1 MSSAIYR
8 LQYVSQIIFIWIVN
22 IESPYLF
29 ILCAEI
35 LGILIR
41 NNKDIKGINIDGE
54 EYKISQYADD
64 TSLITDGSPKS
75 LDGILQ
81 ILDLYANVSGLKINF
96 SKTKIIW
103 IGCKKFSKEV
113 YHHSRW
119 KFTEFHTRFNLLG
132 ISFSVNMEEMIDINY
147 IPVME
152 NIDKLL
158 SRWNSRN
165 LTPIGKIT
173 VIKTLIVPKINHLIL
188 TLPNPTL
195 KFIRSFERKLF
206 KFIWNEKPDKIK
218 RSTLI
223 QGYENAGLKMIDFE
237 NFMIALKSSWIR
249 RLIFS
254 NSKWT
259 NLFKA
264 NFGYNMQ
271 TLMKFG
277 IDFTS
282 MIKKNSNNK
291 FWKDV
296 LQCWRTIIDV
306 QKGNCDRMFNEHMV

>member
-1 MSSAIYR
+1 MDR
-8 LQYVSQIIFIWIVN
+8 
-22 IESPYLF
+22 
-29 ILCAEI
+29 
-35 LGILIR
+35 
-41 NNKDIKGINIDGE
+41 
-54 EYKISQYADD
+54 
-64 TSLITDGSPKS
+64 
-75 LDGILQ
+75 
-81 ILDLYANVSGLKINF
+81 
-96 SKTKIIW
+96 
-103 IGCKKFSKEV
+103 KFSKEV

-119 KFTEFHTRFNLLG
+119 KFTEFDTRFNLLG
-132 ISFSVNMEEMIDINY
+132 ISFSVNLEEMKDINY
-147 IPVME
+147 ISVME
-152 NIDKLL
+152 KIDKLL
-158 SRWNSRN
+158 TRWNSRN

-195 KFIRSFERKLF
+195 EFIRSFERKLF
-206 KFIWNEKPDKIK
+206 KFIWNEKLNKIQ

-264 NFGYNMQ
+264 NFGHNMQ

-277 IDFTS
+277 IDFTN
-282 MIKKNSNNK
+282 MIMKNSNNR

-306 QKGNCDRMFNEHMV
+306 QKGNCDRLFNEHIWYNPDIKN

>member
-1 MSSAIYR
+1 
-8 LQYVSQIIFIWIVN
+8 
-22 IESPYLF
+22 
-29 ILCAEI
+29 
-35 LGILIR
+35 
-41 NNKDIKGINIDGE
+41 
-54 EYKISQYADD
+54 
-64 TSLITDGSPKS
+64 
-75 LDGILQ
+75 
-81 ILDLYANVSGLKINF
+81 
-96 SKTKIIW
+96 
-103 IGCKKFSKEV
+103 
-113 YHHSRW
+113 
-119 KFTEFHTRFNLLG
+119 
-132 ISFSVNMEEMIDINY
+132 
-147 IPVME
+147 ME

-165 LTPIGKIT
+165 LTSIGKIT
-173 VIKTLIVPKINHLIL
+173 VIKTIIVPKINHLIL

-195 KFIRSFERKLF
+195 EFIRSFERKLF

-277 IDFTS
+277 IDFTN

-306 QKGNCDRMFNEHMV
+306 QKGNCDRMFNEHIWYNPNIKIDNKSVFFKDLFKSGFIYIGDLYENDDQMFSYNELKNGFNLKTN